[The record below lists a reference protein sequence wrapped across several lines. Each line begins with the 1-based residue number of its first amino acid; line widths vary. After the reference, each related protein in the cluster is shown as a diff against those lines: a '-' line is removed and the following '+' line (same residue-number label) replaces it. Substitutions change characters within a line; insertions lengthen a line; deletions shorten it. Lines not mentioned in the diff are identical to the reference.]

1 MLVPLGRFTSVPDA
15 ERLAPSMYMYMTMTS
30 GGM

>member
-1 MLVPLGRFTSVPDA
+1 MLVPLGRFSLVGDD
-15 ERLAPSMYMYMTMTS
+15 ERLIPSAHTTPTS

>member
-1 MLVPLGRFTSVPDA
+1 MLVPLGRFTPVPDA
-15 ERLAPSMYMYMTMTS
+15 ERLAPSMYMTMTS